1 MMQTF
6 ILTYLTY
13 EFLSGFH
20 TYCVEGF
27 TVLGCWADDN
37 NGMTAFQSL
46 ASTEPTTVSCLER
59 CRNLDYNFAA
69 SKLDALGTFEC
80 YCGNYI
86 QFTTKVPALAC
97 GFPCPITVTDACGR
111 IKRIAVYNIQG
122 ESLPIVLPVLE
133 PATEVST
140 SPVQRTTEVSTSQVK
155 PTTEVS
161 TSTVDPITEVFKS
174 TVQPTTR
181 LSTSTVE
188 PTTFVATSTIEKLS
202 TTSAVI
208 DLTSIDDDKTTTV
221 SIGSE
226 KTSPTTTFVQSTEIS
241 TKVAEL
247 PVSTSA
253 KSTSLKETISTH
265 ITKSSSSIS
274 TTAVE
279 TVSFSSN
286 FKNPSISNQMQC
298 MCPCESVSSKW
309 NFLANMNMSIAELKI
324 YLNDYL
330 DELKQNLT
338 IDKTKTSD
346 YINTKISAPDDRKSS
361 VSIGLFGLFLVGI
374 PIAFILYSDAMRFA
388 MQIQKR
394 KL

>member
-20 TYCVEGF
+20 TYYVEGF
-27 TVLGCWADDN
+27 VVYGCFWVDNN
-37 NGMTAFQSL
+37 NGMAAFQKKTSDK
-46 ASTEPTTVSCLER
+46 PTTVSCLEF
-59 CRNLDYNFAA
+59 CRNVNYNYAA
-69 SKLDALGTFEC
+69 SKLDASGRFEC
-80 YCGNYI
+80 YCGNDI
-86 QFTTKVPALAC
+86 QFTTKVSGLEC
-97 GFPCPITVTDACGR
+97 GFSCPVTVTDVCGR
-111 IKRIAVYNIQG
+111 NNRMAVYNIQG

-133 PATEVST
+133 PATKM
-140 SPVQRTTEVSTSQVK
+140 PTSQEQ

-161 TSTVDPITEVFKS
+161 TSTVKPTTRVSRSSVQPTTEVSTS
-174 TVQPTTR
+174 TVQPTTEV
-181 LSTSTVE
+181 STSTVE
-188 PTTFVATSTIEKLS
+188 HTTFMAPYKVERLS
-202 TTSAVI
+202 TTSAVN
-208 DLTSIDDDKTTTV
+208 DMTSIDDDKTTTV

-226 KTSPTTTFVQSTEIS
+226 KTSHTTTFVQSTEIS

-247 PVSTSA
+247 PVSTSIE
-253 KSTSLKETISTH
+253 ETISTH
-265 ITKSSSSIS
+265 NTKSGLSVS

-279 TVSFSSN
+279 TVSSSSN

-298 MCPCESVSSKW
+298 TCPCASVSSKW

-338 IDKTKTSD
+338 IDKTKTSA

-361 VSIGLFGLFLVGI
+361 VSIGYFGIVLVGI
-374 PIAFILYSDAMRFA
+374 PIAFILCSDAMRFA